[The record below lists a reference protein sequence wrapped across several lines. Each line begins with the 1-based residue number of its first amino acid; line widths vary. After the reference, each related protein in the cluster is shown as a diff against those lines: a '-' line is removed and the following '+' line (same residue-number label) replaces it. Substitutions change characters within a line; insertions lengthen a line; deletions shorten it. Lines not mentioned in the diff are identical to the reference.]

1 MHMRERLTWAAICQE
16 EQLRGHWIALDHCR
30 YDEATL
36 EPIEGELVDADPDL
50 AALCA
55 RMRSSDRGQCAVRY
69 CQGVEASDPRRRTGS
84 AERALAPSSH

>member
-1 MHMRERLTWAAICQE
+1 MRERLTWAAICQQ
-16 EQLRGHWIALDHCR
+16 EQLKGHWIALDHCL

-55 RMRSSDRGQCAVRY
+55 RMRLSDRGQCAVRF
-69 CQGVEASDPRRRTGS
+69 CRGTETREAPRRVV
-84 AERALAPSSH
+84 AASSH